1 METIIIQPKS
11 KKEFAFI
18 SEFLN
23 RTKIKAT
30 VKKNSRKKIT
40 TPGKTKEEILDSI
53 ERGYKQA
60 QLHAA
65 GKLKLKTAK
74 ELLDEF

>member
-1 METIIIQPKS
+1 METIIIQPKN
-11 KKEFAFI
+11 KKELAFV
-18 SEFLN
+18 SEFLQ

-30 VKKNSRKKIT
+30 VKKNGKKSSA
-40 TPGKTKEEILDSI
+40 GERTKEEILDGI

-65 GKLKLKTAK
+65 GKIKLQTLK
-74 ELLDEF
+74 EFLDEL

>member
-1 METIIIQPKS
+1 METIIIQPKN
-11 KKEFAFI
+11 KKELAFV
-18 SEFLN
+18 SEFLE

-30 VKKNSRKKIT
+30 VKKNRKKSGGT
-40 TPGKTKEEILDSI
+40 QKTKEEILDSI

-74 ELLDEF
+74 ELLDEL

>member
-1 METIIIQPKS
+1 METIIIQPKN
-11 KKEFAFI
+11 KKEFAFV
-18 SEFLN
+18 SEFLD

-30 VKKNSRKKIT
+30 IKKKKAAASA
-40 TPGKTKEEILDSI
+40 GRTKEEILDSI
-53 ERGYKQA
+53 ERGYQDA

-74 ELLDEF
+74 ELFDEL

>member
-1 METIIIQPKS
+1 MKTITVKPKN

-18 SEFLN
+18 MEFFKRLKIDATIKKVKVSE
-23 RTKIKAT
+23 
-30 VKKNSRKKIT
+30 
-40 TPGKTKEEILDSI
+40 GDKTKKQILDSI
-53 ERGYKQA
+53 EQGYKEA

-74 ELLDEF
+74 ELLDEL

>member
-1 METIIIQPKS
+1 METIIIQPKN
-11 KKEFAFI
+11 KKELAFV
-18 SEFLN
+18 SEFLQ

-30 VKKNSRKKIT
+30 VKKNEKKSSA
-40 TPGKTKEEILDSI
+40 GERTKEEILDGI

-65 GKLKLKTAK
+65 GKIKLKTAK
-74 ELLDEF
+74 ELLDEL

>member
-1 METIIIQPKS
+1 METIIIQPKN
-11 KKEFAFI
+11 KKELAFV
-18 SEFLN
+18 SEFLE

-30 VKKNSRKKIT
+30 VKKSGKKTASGGRI
-40 TPGKTKEEILDSI
+40 KEEILVSI

-65 GKLKLKTAK
+65 GKIKLKTAK
-74 ELLDEF
+74 ELLDEL

>member
-1 METIIIQPKS
+1 METIIIQPKN
-11 KKEFAFI
+11 KKELAFV
-18 SEFLN
+18 SEFLE

-30 VKKNSRKKIT
+30 VKKIRKRPVT
-40 TPGKTKEEILDSI
+40 AEKTKAEILNSI

-74 ELLDEF
+74 ELLDEL

>member
-1 METIIIQPKS
+1 METIIIEPKD
-11 KKEFAFI
+11 KKELAFV
-18 SEFLN
+18 SEFLE

-30 VKKNSRKKIT
+30 IKSKKKVSGDDQRTKK
-40 TPGKTKEEILDSI
+40 EILDSI
-53 ERGYKQA
+53 ERGYKEA

-74 ELLDEF
+74 ELFDEL

>member
-1 METIIIQPKS
+1 METIIIQPKN
-11 KKEFAFI
+11 KKELAFV
-18 SEFLN
+18 SEFLE

-30 VKKNSRKKIT
+30 VKKSGKKAASGGRI
-40 TPGKTKEEILDSI
+40 KEEILDSI

-65 GKLKLKTAK
+65 GKIKLKTAK
-74 ELLDEF
+74 ELLDEL

>member
-1 METIIIQPKS
+1 METIIIQPKN
-11 KKEFAFI
+11 KKELAVV
-18 SEFLN
+18 SEFLE

-30 VKKNSRKKIT
+30 VRKSRRKT
-40 TPGKTKEEILDSI
+40 VAGEKTKEEILDSI

-65 GKLKLKTAK
+65 GKIKLKTAK
-74 ELLDEF
+74 ELLDEL